1 MHVLFPLMLAHKI
14 IGLENILVKNIGL
27 SRHVENYMQCHCC
40 LCANTWIKF
49 ICNKNYS
56 TEAILIVSGSKL
68 CLVVYAN
75 VESISQS
82 LSVLSY

>member
-1 MHVLFPLMLAHKI
+1 
-14 IGLENILVKNIGL
+14 
-27 SRHVENYMQCHCC
+27 MQCHCC
-40 LCANTWIKF
+40 ICANAWIKF

-56 TEAILIVSGSKL
+56 AEAILRVSGIKL